1 MKKRLLYLTMLSMV
15 IFSCEKEDYFKDS
28 TPATRFGNEIPL
40 SWNQLF
46 LEIERFTPG
55 YRPPVSA
62 RTSAHIGLIAFEAIV
77 NGTDGEY
84 RSFSGYYDGLELERP
99 DSDLEY
105 NWEVALH
112 AAYEK
117 AFELYF
123 PNAPAE
129 QQFDILSQVNA
140 FKVPLRTA
148 TAPDVYQRSYDFGQ
162 QIALDIFEWSTED
175 TWGHEGF
182 YNNIDPAYNP
192 PADDGYWQ
200 PTFPD
205 YAPALLPHWG
215 KVRNF
220 AARDSDVSPEPLP
233 YSSDPQSAIYQQAME
248 TRELV
253 NQIRNGEHEED
264 YWIAEFWSD
273 DCPILTFT
281 PSGRW
286 ISITNQLVDKEQLN
300 LQESVVLY
308 AKVGMALND
317 AGSKCWQEKY
327 RFNCL
332 RPIDY
337 IRAHIGDAD
346 WNTVM
351 CPDGS
356 GGFFTP
362 NFPAFPSGHATFGAA
377 AAEVLTETF
386 GEPYT
391 FTDRSHEGRTEF
403 RGAPRTFNSFREM
416 ADENGYSRIPL
427 GVHFR
432 MDSDA
437 GIVLGTRVGQR
448 VNDLP
453 WTN

>member
-1 MKKRLLYLTMLSMV
+1 MKQRILYLTLITS
-15 IFSCEKEDYFKDS
+15 IFFSCEKENYFKES
-28 TPATRFGNEIPL
+28 KPATNFTNEIPL
-40 SWNQLF
+40 SWNQLY

-62 RTSAHIGLIAFEAIV
+62 RTSAYIGLTAYEALV
-77 NGTDGEY
+77 YGTDGAY
-84 RSFSGYYDGLELERP
+84 RSFSGYFPGLELEKP

-105 NWEVALH
+105 NWETTLH

-129 QQFDILSQVNA
+129 QQFEILSQVNR
-140 FKVPLRTA
+140 FKIPLRNTVNPA
-148 TAPDVYQRSYDFGQ
+148 VYQRSYDFGQ
-162 QIALDIFEWSTED
+162 QIAETIFTWSSED
-175 TWGHEGF
+175 SWGHEGF
-182 YNNIDPAYNP
+182 YNNTDPNYEP
-192 PADDGYWQ
+192 PAHSGYWQ

-205 YAPALLPHWG
+205 FAPALLPHWG
-215 KVRNF
+215 KVRTF
-220 AARDSDVSPEPLP
+220 AAKEEDVSPDPLP
-233 YSSDPQSAIYQQAME
+233 YTSDPQSAIYQQAIE
-248 TRELV
+248 TQTLV
-253 NQIRNGEHEED
+253 DQIRAGEKEED

-281 PSGRW
+281 PAGRW
-286 ISITNQLVDKEQLN
+286 ISITNQLVEREQLN
-300 LQESVVLY
+300 LVQSVVLY
-308 AKVGMALND
+308 AKIGMALND
-317 AGSKCWQEKY
+317 AGVKCWGEKY

-337 IRAHIGDAD
+337 IRAHTGAPD

-356 GGFFTP
+356 GSFYTP

-377 AAEVLTETF
+377 AAEVLTDVF
-386 GEPYT
+386 GSAYT
-391 FTDRSHEGRTEF
+391 FVDRSHEGRTEF

-416 ADENGYSRIPL
+416 ALENGYSRIPI

-437 GIVLGTRVGQR
+437 GIELGTIIGNR

-453 WTN
+453 WSN